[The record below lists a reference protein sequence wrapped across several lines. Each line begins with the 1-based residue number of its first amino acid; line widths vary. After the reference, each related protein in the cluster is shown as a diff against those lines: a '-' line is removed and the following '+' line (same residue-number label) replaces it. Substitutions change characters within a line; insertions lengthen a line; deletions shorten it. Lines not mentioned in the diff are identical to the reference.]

1 MLDFR
6 GTFRHKNVEADRAIE
21 VDATGAGDVFRGAFI
36 YALLRGDSPVDTLR
50 FANAAAALSCMREG
64 ALDSVPTR
72 REVEEFLKGKGQE
85 SKGKG

>member
-1 MLDFR
+1 
-6 GTFRHKNVEADRAIE
+6 
-21 VDATGAGDVFRGAFI
+21 
-36 YALLRGDSPVDTLR
+36 LLRGDSPVDILR

-72 REVEEFLKGKGQE
+72 REVEEFLKGKGQK